1 MTCET
6 GRPPLGRHHEVG
18 GRKLAVYRSGEGGP
32 AVVFLP
38 GAGLV
43 GLEFL
48 NVHERAAELTTSV
61 LYDRGGTGW
70 SEAVELPRS
79 AEEVATELRDLLRT
93 AEIPAPY
100 VLAGHSLGAFYARRY
115 AQLFP
120 GEVAGLLLL
129 DPGHEDIFDYLPA
142 EAAELNEE
150 MSSDIPELT
159 AEQLEQSRTALAELY
174 AEWPRAVLEPLIE
187 NRLALWRTG
196 LTETAN
202 FESELYGELRAGGAL
217 PDVPLIVF
225 TAMGRNP
232 YWAQFASE
240 ELDQKLHEGLHAMH
254 AAMAASV
261 PRGEHRTLDD
271 APHQYLQVKHADA
284 LAEAIGDLVG
294 NSRRRGTGAG
304 IDNLEV

>member
-1 MTCET
+1 M
-6 GRPPLGRHHEVG
+6 
-18 GRKLAVYRSGEGGP
+18 
-32 AVVFLP
+32 
-38 GAGLV
+38 
-43 GLEFL
+43 
-48 NVHERAAELTTSV
+48 
-61 LYDRGGTGW
+61 
-70 SEAVELPRS
+70 
-79 AEEVATELRDLLRT
+79 
-93 AEIPAPY
+93 
-100 VLAGHSLGAFYARRY
+100 
-115 AQLFP
+115 
-120 GEVAGLLLL
+120 LLL

-142 EAAELNEE
+142 EAAELNEQ

-174 AEWPRAVLEPLIE
+174 AEWPPAVLEPLIE

-196 LTETAN
+196 LAEAAN

-240 ELDQKLHEGLHAMH
+240 ELERKLHEGLHAMH

-304 IDNLEV
+304 I

>member
-1 MTCET
+1 MSYEAGT
-6 GRPPLGRHHEVG
+6 PPLGRHHKVD
-18 GRKLAVYRSGEGGP
+18 GRRLALHRAGEGGP

-48 NVHERAAELTTSV
+48 NVHERAAEVTTSV

-70 SEAVELPRS
+70 SDPVELPRS
-79 AEEVATELRDLLRT
+79 AEAVAVELRELLRA

-120 GEVAGLLLL
+120 SEVAGLLLL
-129 DPGHEDIFDYLPA
+129 DPGHEDIFDHLPA
-142 EAAELNEE
+142 EAAALNEQ
-150 MSSDIPELT
+150 MSADVPEVT
-159 AEQLEQSRTALAELY
+159 AEQLEQSRVALAELY
-174 AEWPRAVLEPLIE
+174 AEWPDSVLGPLIE

-196 LTETAN
+196 LDETAN
-202 FESELYGELRAGGAL
+202 FESELYGELRDGGAL
-217 PDVPLIVF
+217 PDVPLIVY

-240 ELDQKLHEGLHAMH
+240 DLERRLHEGLHAMH
-254 AAMAASV
+254 AALAASV
-261 PRGEHRTLDD
+261 PRGAHRALDD
-271 APHQYLQVKHADA
+271 APHQYLQVEHADE
-284 LAEAIGDLVG
+284 LATAIGELVG
-294 NSRRRGTGAG
+294 NSRRRGSGAG
-304 IDNLEV
+304 IDNLDE